1 MDTINAFID
10 NAPIL
15 LIASLISL
23 IVIDYVTGLMRALFE
38 CRSNSKTHYKGII
51 KKLGIIVGVLVGAI
65 ADIVLSGGQP
75 MFMSMVTMLF
85 IAGEVLSII
94 ENLGVMGVK
103 LPNALTTRFEQIH
116 QSDGRVDDDGYE
128 RVKELAQEL
137 GGKPSSDEPASL
149 DSHEER
155 KGDKYDE

>member
-75 MFMSMVTMLF
+75 MFTSMVTMLF

-116 QSDGRVDDDGYE
+116 QSDGKVNDDDGYE

-137 GGKPSSDEPASL
+137 GGKPSDESDTTEQK
-149 DSHEER
+149 ER
-155 KGDKYDE
+155 NGEQHNE